1 MLPRLLSCRRGVVS
15 VEAAIVF
22 PVLIA
27 LALGMME
34 FGLMIF
40 TFSSMQ
46 TAARE
51 VTRQLSVNFTTQ
63 AAAEAAVRA
72 RLPAWSADAADVVVA
87 QTAPG
92 SPEINVIS
100 VEVTMPATEATPVTF
115 FTNMADAW
123 TLRTEVI
130 MKQELPL

>member
-100 VEVTMPATEATPVTF
+100 VEVTMPAADATPVTF

>member
-1 MLPRLLSCRRGVVS
+1 MFPRLLSCRRGAVS
-15 VEAAIVF
+15 VEAAIIF
-22 PVLIA
+22 PVMIA
-27 LALGMME
+27 LAMGVTE

-63 AAAEAAVRA
+63 AAAEAAVRD
-72 RLPAWSADAADVVVA
+72 RLPTWSAGAAAVVVA
-87 QTAPG
+87 QSAPAN
-92 SPEINVIS
+92 PEANVIR
-100 VEVTMPATEATPVTF
+100 VEVSMPASEATPVTF
-115 FTNMADAW
+115 FTNMAEDW
-123 TLRTEVI
+123 TLRTEVT

>member
-1 MLPRLLSCRRGVVS
+1 MFPRLLSCRSGVVS

-27 LALGMME
+27 LALGIME

-51 VTRQLSVNFTTQ
+51 VTRQMSVNFTTQ

-72 RLPAWSADAADVVVA
+72 RLPAWSADAASIVVT
-87 QTAPG
+87 QTAPAT
-92 SPEINVIS
+92 PQVNVITI
-100 VEVTMPATEATPVTF
+100 EVTMPATEATPVTF